1 MCRPSSPCPPPP
13 PLSNGVDSFYQ
24 SARLNA
30 VSAFPL
36 SGQCPPLGSWQ
47 EFTEHFAFLQACGI
61 AQGIKDLY
69 WDVRPK
75 PEFGTVEIRVC
86 DTPLTIEQ
94 ATSLAALAQ
103 SLSRWLLRT
112 RPPLHTAKQAHVARY
127 NKFQA
132 CRYGL
137 EAMISDPV
145 ALCQTPLKQTLMDL
159 LEDISMDARE
169 LGCAHWLSPLKQ
181 VVAGNTGDAAWL
193 RAREKLHGNLNDVVR
208 EASERLMG
216 KNNPIPE
223 KRR

>member
-1 MCRPSSPCPPPP
+1 LSASSPFVE
-13 PLSNGVDSFYQ
+13 GVDSFYQ

-36 SGQCPPLGSWQ
+36 SGQCPELEDWQ
-47 EFTEHFAFLQACGI
+47 QFTEHFAFLQACGI

-103 SLSRWLLRT
+103 SLSRWLLRN
-112 RPPLHTAKQAHVARY
+112 RPELHTAKQAHVARY

-145 ALCQTPLKQTLMDL
+145 ALCQTSLKHSLAGL
-159 LEDISMDARE
+159 LEAVTEDARE
-169 LGCAHWLSPLKQ
+169 LNCEHWLDPLKLL
-181 VVAGNTGDAAWL
+181 VAGGASDAEWL
-193 RAREKLHGNLNDVVR
+193 RARRNLHGNLNDVVR
-208 EASERLMG
+208 EASARLMRQD
-216 KNNPIPE
+216 NHPPE
-223 KRR
+223 KTR